1 MAVLNAVVEESGY
14 AISPCGFGSDAV
26 FGERGFSIA
35 SLIPVGVPGV
45 NPETNDVSRGVL
57 AVCEGEA
64 VERP

>member
-1 MAVLNAVVEESGY
+1 MLDESGY
-14 AISPCGFGSDAV
+14 VISPCVFGSDAV
-26 FGERGFSIA
+26 FEERGFSIA

-45 NPETNDVSRGVL
+45 NPETTDVSRGVL